1 MQIITYSPEV
11 DILLEI
17 QDAETFVTQA
27 HGRIYWGCERVDGWR
42 AIAPPAQRALITS
55 AP

>member
-17 QDAETFVTQA
+17 QDQDAKTFVTQA
-27 HGRIYWGCERVDGWR
+27 HGRIFGDASG
-42 AIAPPAQRALITS
+42 
-55 AP
+55 